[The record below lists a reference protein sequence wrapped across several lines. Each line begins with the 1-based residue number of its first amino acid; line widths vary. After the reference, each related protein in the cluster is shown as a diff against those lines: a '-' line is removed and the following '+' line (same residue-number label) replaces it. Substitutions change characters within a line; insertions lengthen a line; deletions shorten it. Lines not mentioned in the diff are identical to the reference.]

1 MTDKAGNN
9 LEALRP
15 NTVSVQWHGR
25 LSVDATIPVKD
36 KLKAM
41 REELEERE
49 MELELELEREPK
61 DRELKQMK
69 QQLTEIEELLE
80 EKEKEK
86 EEHPS
91 RDWWMPHVEFLYSK
105 DKQFIITQWWDSG
118 LEDFVNIVPSGA
130 GWKKTYE
137 WNGTTIWTRDR
148 S

>member
-49 MELELELEREPK
+49 MEMELELEL
-61 DRELKQMK
+61 
-69 QQLTEIEELLE
+69 